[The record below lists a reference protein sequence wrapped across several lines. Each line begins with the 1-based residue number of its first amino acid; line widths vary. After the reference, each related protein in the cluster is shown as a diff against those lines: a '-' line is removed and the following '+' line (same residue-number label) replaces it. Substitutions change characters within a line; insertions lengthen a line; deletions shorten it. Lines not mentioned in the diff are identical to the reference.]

1 MEKFNCVKCGQVEV
15 LEEFTRC
22 EPCEADH
29 KALCAKLDSQ
39 PKSEPAP
46 KRQMRS
52 MPANVPG
59 GVVYFMD

>member
-1 MEKFNCVKCGQVEV
+1 MEKFNCVKCGAVEV
-15 LEEFTRC
+15 LEELTRC
-22 EPCEADH
+22 ESCETQH
-29 KALCAKLDSQ
+29 KEMCAKLDAR
-39 PKSEPAP
+39 PKSEPVP